1 MQNIVFNFC
10 FYVGVIAVLFSGFGV
25 ITATSPQ
32 ERKSYLSLATTAIVL
47 GVIALLAIYYLAP
60 YMNL

>member
-10 FYVGVIAVLFSGFGV
+10 FYGGVIAILFGGFGA

-32 ERKSYLSLATTAIVL
+32 ERKFYLSLVAKVIVL
-47 GVIALLAIYYLAP
+47 GVIASLAIYYLAP
-60 YMNL
+60 YTNL